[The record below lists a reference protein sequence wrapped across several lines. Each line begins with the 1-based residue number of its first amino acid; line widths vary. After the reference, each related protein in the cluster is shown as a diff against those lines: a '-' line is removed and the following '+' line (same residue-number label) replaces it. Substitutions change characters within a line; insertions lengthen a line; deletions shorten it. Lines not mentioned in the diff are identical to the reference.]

1 MGIILFANI
10 NNLYIKTP
18 RLMRPFSEF
27 PSMVA
32 IERFDYMLNQNRVD
46 LYDHEILTHSI
57 KFQYMYM

>member
-1 MGIILFANI
+1 
-10 NNLYIKTP
+10 
-18 RLMRPFSEF
+18 MRPFSEF
-27 PSMVA
+27 PSMVT